1 MTSRSD
7 ATKEQ
12 IINLT
17 HLIVLFQSSSLQK
30 HFSHSKFINI
40 SFHTMYIAC
49 NHCLAHFLPIENIL
63 IAQNFAHL
71 CLKATYLHFWEIVR
85 HDHLLWELLSEPP
98 SQLCS
103 LIIKYCSIMIRLKS
117 CPHSGDR
124 GVDYVPLKIVDWDTF
139 AP

>member
-40 SFHTMYIAC
+40 SFHTVIIAC
-49 NHCLAHFLPIENIL
+49 NHYLAPFLPIENIL

-71 CLKATYLHFWEIVR
+71 CLTSPYLHFWEIVC
-85 HDHLLWELLSEPP
+85 HLLWELLSEPP

-124 GVDYVPLKIVDWDTF
+124 GVDYVPLKTVDWDTF

>member
-40 SFHTMYIAC
+40 SFHTMFIAC
-49 NHCLAHFLPIENIL
+49 NHCLGPFLPTENIL
-63 IAQNFAHL
+63 IAQSFAHL
-71 CLKATYLHFWEIVR
+71 CLTAPYLHFWDIVR
-85 HDHLLWELLSEPP
+85 HLL
-98 SQLCS
+98 
-103 LIIKYCSIMIRLKS
+103 
-117 CPHSGDR
+117 
-124 GVDYVPLKIVDWDTF
+124 
-139 AP
+139 